1 MRNIYISG
9 LVFLFIALCII
20 SCQQNDEK
28 PEYVVNIDSI
38 EGLWDI
44 NDWELYENGKMVES
58 TFEYTKPGTMPVK
71 HQQFLDLIFY
81 SDGKCRQLYYEPVL
95 SLEPKDIYFYSEL
108 SWSYNAE
115 TKEITLTN
123 SSIDG
128 SYSTTKLKILHFDD
142 DEFILE
148 GLQPTPTNLANTF
161 YRLYGK
167 IGSDEQ
173 KVEAE
178 RLYANDKLL

>member
-1 MRNIYISG
+1 MKR
-9 LVFLFIALCII
+9 FFIIVLAAMAVV
-20 SCQQNDEK
+20 SCQKQSETNAEQF
-28 PEYVVNIDSI
+28 VVNIDRI

-142 DEFILE
+142 GEFILE

>member
-44 NDWELYENGKMVES
+44 TDWERYEDGELSGSSFVIVD
-58 TFEYTKPGTMPVK
+58 PGTMPVK

-81 SDGKCRQLYYEPVL
+81 SDGKCRQLYYV
-95 SLEPKDIYFYSEL
+95 F
-108 SWSYNAE
+108 
-115 TKEITLTN
+115 
-123 SSIDG
+123 
-128 SYSTTKLKILHFDD
+128 
-142 DEFILE
+142 FIEVVKRFFFLD
-148 GLQPTPTNLANTF
+148 L
-161 YRLYGK
+161 RK
-167 IGSDEQ
+167 
-173 KVEAE
+173 
-178 RLYANDKLL
+178 